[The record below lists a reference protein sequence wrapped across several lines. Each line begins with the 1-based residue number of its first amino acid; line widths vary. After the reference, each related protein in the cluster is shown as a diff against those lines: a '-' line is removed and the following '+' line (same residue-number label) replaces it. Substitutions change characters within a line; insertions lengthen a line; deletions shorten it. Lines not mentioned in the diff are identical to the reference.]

1 MFAKLNAILG
11 EYDMDERIVARN
23 VPTWAALND
32 RHDVLSA
39 ELVLSLMRAYGEH
52 AMADLYDA
60 TRPRSKRGWTPA
72 SEQSMSTPYI
82 RNWPWTSQPVVQP
95 PYRGVS
101 RHA

>member
-52 AMADLYDA
+52 AMADLYERDETAFEARLDA
-60 TRPRSKRGWTPA
+60 CLRAVDEHT
-72 SEQSMSTPYI
+72 
-82 RNWPWTSQPVVQP
+82 V
-95 PYRGVS
+95 
-101 RHA
+101 